1 MKHFLNFKPT
11 IVYRKGSSFM
21 LKTSLAILYAVPV
34 VMAIF
39 WGCNYYETS
48 RIKEFYTEAEAQ
60 LAARTSEFKKNLDQF
75 KTLKQDLEEE
85 EKSYF
90 EYQRVSTLCQ
100 TSWSTLLNRL
110 ESLTP
115 GQGFKIK
122 VGQKADRDA
131 HQGFSSNNPRRQQ
144 YTPFFTKFTCAFV
157 LANAQQRMRRLRK
170 VFMLAEVS
178 FVGLNVKQKA
188 ILIATKGRK

>member
-115 GQGFKIK
+115 GQVKFFRIGIRPEKIVRVSLEGEAAGLNDLTDFLRMLFKE
-122 VGQKADRDA
+122 
-131 HQGFSSNNPRRQQ
+131 
-144 YTPFFTKFTCAFV
+144 
-157 LANAQQRMRRLRK
+157 K
-170 VFMLAEVS
+170 VFVSPNLKKHGRSEKKDNQNVTFNMEVDYAGES
-178 FVGLNVKQKA
+178 GDLPK
-188 ILIATKGRK
+188 